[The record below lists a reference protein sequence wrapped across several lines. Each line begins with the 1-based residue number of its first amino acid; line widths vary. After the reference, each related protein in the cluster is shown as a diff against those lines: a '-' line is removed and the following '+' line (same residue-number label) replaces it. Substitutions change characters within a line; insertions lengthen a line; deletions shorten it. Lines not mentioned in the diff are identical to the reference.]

1 MERPNEGPG
10 YVDGNPVP
18 WPEVQGTI
26 TFTLP
31 AGASDAQLEQLAEL
45 VRAQALMELRLQ
57 RRRPAIRVTTV
68 PGAPAEPRRPGDGRL
83 AATPGL
89 WPSGLMGQQ
98 AGAYT
103 WGADPAPGPD
113 RTVEVVV
120 DRGTGQ
126 DDQAG
131 QDFLAA
137 AERATGYTSP
147 YLRKPQPAP
156 DLLELLTS
164 PGYVPPDKV
173 GVPRLAGPDR
183 SAWGR
188 RLELLAAGLVGAI
201 LAWGASH
208 LGR

>member
-1 MERPNEGPG
+1 MERPNEM
-10 YVDGNPVP
+10 
-18 WPEVQGTI
+18 
-26 TFTLP
+26 
-31 AGASDAQLEQLAEL
+31 AG
-45 VRAQALMELRLQ
+45 
-57 RRRPAIRVTTV
+57 
-68 PGAPAEPRRPGDGRL
+68 GAEPRRPGDGRL

-113 RTVEVVV
+113 RTVEAVV
-120 DRGTGQ
+120 DRGAGQ
-126 DDQAG
+126 AEAHRQEDQAG

-137 AERATGYTSP
+137 AERVTGYSSP
-147 YLRKPQPAP
+147 YLRNPQPAP
-156 DLLELLTS
+156 DPAAVHEDTMRQLMS
-164 PGYVPPDKV
+164 ARWVPADKL
-173 GVPRLAGPDR
+173 GVPRLARPER

-188 RLELLAAGLVGAI
+188 RLEFLAAGLVGAI